1 MEEENEPTSG
11 VAMVPLA
18 LSILAVVLGAAGFYF
33 GLTANQLLSPIT
45 ESMEAGSS
53 SAARI
58 EKALEAT
65 ETKMVELGSQVDGLK
80 KALDRVRGYGS
91 QNERVVEQMATAS
104 ENREEIVKIA
114 EGLNKVAAVGTTH
127 SAVSSSSTSSAESE
141 TLASPSPPAVASD
154 GTYMIQAG
162 DNFGKIAKKLGVGLQ
177 DLLDANPEKDPR
189 RLMIGTMINV
199 PTE

>member
-1 MEEENEPTSG
+1 
-11 VAMVPLA
+11 MVPLA

-91 QNERVVEQMATAS
+91 QNERVVEQMATAVK